1 MHWNLSFLKL
11 SPRKLLS
18 QRQQNMSTFTLIV
31 YVAKCLKCA
40 VELVLT
46 KINILGFRNLPSVV
60 YSVDAAVEASTA
72 CVVGS
77 TGCVVGATACV
88 VGATACVVGATSCVV
103 GATSCELDAITC
115 VDP

>member
-1 MHWNLSFLKL
+1 MH
-11 SPRKLLS
+11 
-18 QRQQNMSTFTLIV
+18 QNMSTFEMLIV

-46 KINILGFRNLPSVV
+46 KINILGFRNLPSVAD
-60 YSVDAAVEASTA
+60 SVEAAVEASTA

-77 TGCVVGATACV
+77 TGCVVGATGCV
-88 VGATACVVGATSCVV
+88 VGATA
-103 GATSCELDAITC
+103 CELDAITC